1 MYRVLL
7 ERGAEKVFRASR
19 ASFTTESLARF
30 KHSQTI
36 HVRPAAASS
45 QAAKMTGASEWQI
58 TTSSTRLPMR
68 SGSCVWIE
76 CATGARYIG

>member
-7 ERGAEKVFRASR
+7 ERGAEKDLSR
-19 ASFTTESLARF
+19 LSGKLHDRI

-36 HVRPAAASS
+36 HLGPAAASS

-68 SGSCVWIE
+68 SGSCV
-76 CATGARYIG
+76 